1 MAFVPVPGFWPLP
14 AYAAPAVHGWTRQL
28 QHSWQSARLAGT
40 ALHLTGI
47 PIDMPTSTIKA
58 ALSENMGVHLDY
70 VEVKRGTHTACVS
83 AFAIARGV
91 VDLGVQGAEH
101 CRLESRGTVAYMRIE
116 LSKDPPTPPP
126 RPDPQS
132 VVHIRVMAKR
142 AGWGFALKALTWDGL
157 AATLELAV
165 PGSSGRVTHVAND
178 NSGQSR
184 QAHSENFMCGFF
196 VEAADIDQAVWLV
209 THCNDK
215 LAMVAGQDFLLTV
228 EYAKRCD
235 RLYGKQ
241 RAAGRKQK
249 GMEFARARTRALDCL
264 PSVADPTNCPD
275 LCDNH
280 LFSFFDQEDA
290 PKWFQTLLPLST
302 DSRSTSEASAGPASD
317 DGDSADEEQL
327 WDGSVRSLD
336 GCRRA
341 MLEELRLEAFD
352 NALEEYGVYS
362 FLDMQALDEC
372 TLRRLGMSAV
382 DSERLVRHAHRT
394 VELLFPPLS
403 APQEAE

>member
-1 MAFVPVPGFWPLP
+1 MAFVSVCEVWGRS
-14 AYAAPAVHGWTRQL
+14 AAAVCGWTQQL
-28 QHSWQSARLAGT
+28 PRQHSRQPARLRLAGT
-40 ALHLTGI
+40 ALRLTGI
-47 PIDMPTSTIKA
+47 PIDTPTSTIKA

-178 NSGQSR
+178 NSGRSR
-184 QAHSENFMCGFF
+184 QAHLENFMCGFY
-196 VEAADIDQAVWLV
+196 VEAADVDQAVWLV

-235 RLYGKQ
+235 ILRGRLGT
-241 RAAGRKQK
+241 RSHA
-249 GMEFARARTRALDCL
+249 EFASARRRALDNL
-264 PSVADPTNCPD
+264 PGVADPDYYPD
-275 LCDNH
+275 VCGDRF
-280 LFSFFDQEDA
+280 FSFFSEEDLWA
-290 PKWFQTLLPLST
+290 MPKWFRTQLQLETDSSASEDST
-302 DSRSTSEASAGPASD
+302 DAASD
-317 DGDSADEEQL
+317 DGSAFGEPL
-327 WDGSVRSLD
+327 CPWSGAL
-336 GCRRA
+336 
-341 MLEELRLEAFD
+341 LEEFDRAGCDGKHEKPLLVARRPEPGVDCPVVRL
-352 NALEEYGVYS
+352 
-362 FLDMQALDEC
+362 
-372 TLRRLGMSAV
+372 
-382 DSERLVRHAHRT
+382 
-394 VELLFPPLS
+394 
-403 APQEAE
+403 